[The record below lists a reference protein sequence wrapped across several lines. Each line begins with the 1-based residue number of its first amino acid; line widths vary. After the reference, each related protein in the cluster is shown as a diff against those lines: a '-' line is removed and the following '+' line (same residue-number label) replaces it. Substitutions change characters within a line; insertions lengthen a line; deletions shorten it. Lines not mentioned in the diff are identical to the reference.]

1 MKRSFAALFLAAALL
16 SSFAASSRAEDFKPD
31 DQVVFDLSAETWV
44 TTKSARVFLN
54 VEAAVTASNAGA
66 MRTSMMKA
74 VNDVVKADWKLT
86 GFGRSQDQ
94 TGMERW
100 SAQFEA
106 RVPENDLNNLSDN
119 AKKNSKA
126 GMQITVGG
134 VDFSPTL
141 EERQAAISQTRT
153 QIYKQ
158 ANEQLA
164 ALNAALSGR
173 NYRIG
178 MIDFIGDGPVPMR
191 TMSGMNVR
199 MARAAMKAQNFGG
212 AMDSAEGAPS
222 MEMSEK
228 ISLTARVI
236 FSAVPPVASNAK

>member
-1 MKRSFAALFLAAALL
+1 MKRPFAALLFAIALL
-16 SSFAASSRAEDFKPD
+16 SSFTASARAEDFKPD
-31 DQVVFDLSAETWV
+31 DQVVFDLSSETWV
-44 TTKSARVFLN
+44 TTKSARVFLS

-86 GFGRSQDQ
+86 SFGRSQDQ

-141 EERQAAISQTRT
+141 EERQAAITRR
-153 QIYKQ
+153 
-158 ANEQLA
+158 
-164 ALNAALSGR
+164 GR
-173 NYRIG
+173 R
-178 MIDFIGDGPVPMR
+178 FTSR
-191 TMSGMNVR
+191 RMNSSPR
-199 MARAAMKAQNFGG
+199 
-212 AMDSAEGAPS
+212 
-222 MEMSEK
+222 
-228 ISLTARVI
+228 
-236 FSAVPPVASNAK
+236 